1 MSEINKDTNNGTSNN
16 TYSDIGEE
24 IKDQVNQAV
33 ASGDFSNLSSVIS
46 QTVAGR
52 GRQWD
57 LSGFKYNKDFCIDK
71 YFRCYESG
79 A

>member
-24 IKDQVNQAV
+24 IKDQDNQAV

-46 QTVAGR
+46 QTVAGVL
-52 GRQWD
+52 GEVGNGINHASSC
-57 LSGFKYNKDFCIDK
+57 L
-71 YFRCYESG
+71 
-79 A
+79 